1 MDVMITVNLWF
12 IVAIGFFCL
21 IIGLLMGGGGSGP
34 RGGGGRHYR
43 W

>member
-21 IIGLLMGGGGSGP
+21 IIGLLIGGGG
-34 RGGGGRHYR
+34 GGGGHGGGRRYR
-43 W
+43 Y

>member
-12 IVAIGFFCL
+12 IVALCFLSL
-21 IIGLLMGGGGSGP
+21 IVGLLMGGGG
-34 RGGGGRHYR
+34 GGGRRRYR